1 MAAAVEVVERHQT
14 ARKHRRTGDLILAGK
29 RRPGA
34 DRPGPGVESACIVA
48 DHAAAVLLA
57 DLRRAR
63 RELAGDA
70 RRVTVADAAIERSYT
85 PENCPP
91 VLPDGATLK
100 V

>member
-1 MAAAVEVVERHQT
+1 MVERQQT
-14 ARKHRRTGDLILAGK
+14 RAQHRRMADAILAGK

-48 DHAAAVLLA
+48 DHAAAEVLA

-70 RRVTVADAAIERSYT
+70 RRVHGRGRRNRALLYAGEL
-85 PENCPP
+85 PP
-91 VLPDGATLK
+91 RLPDGARLR
-100 V
+100 VA